1 MHCRP
6 FASLILLLSLAA
18 QAVPAAAQAGP
29 QPPAPTPAQLEFFEN
44 RIRPVLAAQCY
55 SCHTNSQLG
64 GLRLESRAAMLKGG
78 RSGPAIVPGEPE
90 KSLLIQAVRH
100 ASEDLRMPKSSPK
113 LNDSEIAD
121 LTKWVKEGAYWPPD
135 EQATRPNGKGYTI
148 TAAQRRFWSIVPLK
162 TPEVPKVVN
171 ASWPATDT
179 DRFVLA
185 ALEKSGLKP
194 APVAARRTLLRRL
207 SYDLTGLPPSYEDVK
222 AFEADK
228 SPNAYEKAVD
238 RLLASPHYGEKW
250 ARHWLDV
257 VRYGEDDYRISQKP
271 ERVERYPH
279 AYTYRDWVIK
289 AFNDDLPYDQFVKAQ
304 IAADLMD
311 PAVRERMIPGL
322 GMNGLGVW
330 QWNANVAAIERADE
344 WNDKVDV
351 TTKAFLGLTVGCA
364 RCHDHKYDPIPTKDY
379 YRLAGVFASSQYHP
393 YPLVPKDVAEKYET
407 AKKELDEKEK
417 SLKEYLEKASALH
430 AEALF
435 AQTVDYM
442 LAAWKVETQKRVT
455 VAAAAEELRLDNE
468 MLARWVRFLKKKP
481 SNYTY
486 LVPWQE
492 MIARKGTI
500 EEARTLARG
509 FQAKAAEIVKE
520 REKVRLENELQ
531 VAKMKDPEEKFDPL
545 PNGLKRKLTKY
556 QVDLKGLDREQ
567 SYLWKDMFDQDL
579 SEYVT
584 TVDIVDKEEPGLLKL
599 TGHSLE
605 KRLGADMAAHVAR
618 LKSGIEEHKKSM
630 PPQYPFVYGIKDD
643 KEPVDLKV
651 YVRGNPFVFG
661 EDATRGFLDVL
672 SEGEPKPFTSG
683 SGRMELAEAIM
694 RQPIAARVIVN
705 RVWRWHMG
713 TGLVDTPNNFG
724 LVGERPSNPELLEH
738 LASKFVAGGM
748 SLKKL
753 HKEILMSRVYQLSS
767 VSVPANE
774 TKDAANRL
782 YWRANGRRLD
792 AEGVWDYL
800 LSASGQLDTA
810 KIGGPSQDLVPGAN
824 RRGVYGQVSR
834 MYPNQFQL
842 TFDFPT
848 PTISA
853 ERRYTTNVPQ
863 QRLFFLNSEFVRKQ
877 AESLAERVKSAGS
890 EEAQV
895 RQAFQIVYQRT
906 PSEREL
912 ALLFEPFRARTS
924 LAAPAASNSLAAK
937 PVPGAAATADPVS
950 SQDGAVQS
958 ICWVLLSSNEFL
970 FLN

>member
-1 MHCRP
+1 MNRRMLT
-6 FASLILLLSLAA
+6 SLFLPLSLGA
-18 QAVPAAAQAGP
+18 QLAQ
-29 QPPAPTPAQLEFFEN
+29 PTPTEIEFFEN
-44 RIRPVLAAQCY
+44 RIRPVLAAQCF

-78 RSGPAIVPGEPE
+78 KSGPAVVPGDPE
-90 KSLLIQAVRH
+90 KSLLILAVRH
-100 ASEDLRMPKSSPK
+100 ANENLRMPKSSPK
-113 LNDSEIAD
+113 LADAEIVD
-121 LTKWVKEGAYWPPD
+121 LTKWVKDGAFWPAD
-135 EQATRPNGKGYTI
+135 EQATRPDGKGYTI
-148 TAAQRRFWSIVPLK
+148 TAAQRRFWSIVPLAN
-162 TPEVPKVVN
+162 PVIPKVAN
-171 ASWPATDT
+171 ASWPVTNT
-179 DRFVLA
+179 DRFILVKLDKA
-185 ALEKSGLKP
+185 GLKP
-194 APVAARRTLLRRL
+194 AAVADRRTLLRRL
-207 SYDLTGLPPSYEDVK
+207 SYDLTGLPPTYEEVK

-304 IAADLMD
+304 IAGDLMD
-311 PAVRERMIPGL
+311 PAVRDRMIPGL

-364 RCHDHKYDPIPTKDY
+364 RCHDHKYDPIPTRDF
-379 YRLAGVFASSQYHP
+379 YRLAGVFASSQYHA
-393 YPLVPKDVAEKYET
+393 YPLVPQDVADKYEG
-407 AKKELDEKEK
+407 AKKELEEKEK
-417 SLKEYLEKASALH
+417 TLKEYLEKASTLH
-430 AEALF
+430 AEALS
-435 AQTVDYM
+435 AQSVDYM
-442 LAAWKVETQKRVT
+442 VAAWRVETQKRAT
-455 VAAAAEELRLDNE
+455 IGAVADELRLDNE
-468 MLARWVRFLKKKP
+468 ILTRWVRFLKKKP
-481 SNYTY
+481 TNYTY
-486 LVPWQE
+486 LIPWQE

-500 EEARTLARG
+500 EEARKLAHE
-509 FQAKAAEIVKE
+509 FQAKAAEIVKA
-520 REKVRLENELQ
+520 REKVRQENELQ
-531 VAKMKDPEEKFDPL
+531 VARMKDPEERFDPL

-579 SEYVT
+579 SEFVT
-584 TVDIVDKEEPGLLKL
+584 TVDIIDKEEPGLFKL

-605 KRLGADMAAHVAR
+605 KRLGSEMAAHVAR
-618 LKSGIEEHKKSM
+618 LKADIEAHKKSM
-630 PPQYPFVYGIKDD
+630 PPQYPFVYGIRDD
-643 KEPVDLKV
+643 KQPVDLKV
-651 YVRGNPFVFG
+651 FVRGNPFVFG
-661 EDATRGFLDVL
+661 EDAARGFLTVL
-672 SEGEPKPFTSG
+672 SEGESKPFSSG
-683 SGRMELAEAIM
+683 SGRLELAEAIA

-713 TGLVDTPNNFG
+713 TGLVETPNNFG
-724 LVGERPSNPELLEH
+724 LVGERPSNPELLEY
-738 LASKFVAGGM
+738 LASKFVADGM
-748 SLKKL
+748 SIKKL

-767 VSVPANE
+767 TAIAANE
-774 TKDAANRL
+774 SKDAANRL
-782 YWRANGRRLD
+782 YWRANRQRLD

-800 LSASGQLDTA
+800 LSASSQLETT
-810 KIGGPSQDLVPGAN
+810 KIGGPSQDLAPGMT

-877 AESLAERVKSAGS
+877 AEALAQGVKGAGS

-895 RQAFQIVYQRT
+895 RKAFQIVYQRL
-906 PSEREL
+906 PSEREVST
-912 ALLFEPFRARTS
+912 LLEPFRPRPTS
-924 LAAPAASNSLAAK
+924 SAPATANEFAAK
-937 PVPGAAATADPVS
+937 PAPVGQTAAPPMSTASPLS
-950 SQDGAVQS
+950 S